1 MTLREGPRLP
11 TPQPEA
17 ISRAMET
24 NSKWQWVQ
32 GHWEAFR
39 PKLAAYW
46 PRLPEEEVELLS
58 GDRPSLVQLVKRH
71 YALQQSGAEA
81 QVDAWLAGLS
91 TESTASGASHRSDA
105 SRRSRRMEPEPGTG
119 RARRG

>member
-1 MTLREGPRLP
+1 MKLREGPRLP

-46 PRLPEEEVELLS
+46 PRLPEADVELLS

-91 TESTASGASHRSDA
+91 TESLLRGQAPDGEQVAGEG
-105 SRRSRRMEPEPGTG
+105 MEPEPGTG
-119 RARRG
+119 RAGRG

>member
-1 MTLREGPRLP
+1 
-11 TPQPEA
+11 
-17 ISRAMET
+17 MET

-46 PRLPEEEVELLS
+46 PRLPEEDVELLS

-91 TESTASGASHRSDA
+91 TEVPARGQATEMTRADGEA
-105 SRRSRRMEPEPGTG
+105 METEPGGG
-119 RARRG
+119 RPTRG